1 MPEFSAILAPLSAA
15 LGLSLIVERVLELV
29 QNLLE
34 RFLGRPEG
42 RMVPKAQ
49 ADKVLQEIEKASENR
64 LHADQL
70 ENETEP
76 LTVELLEAR
85 KALAKA
91 DGARE
96 KSELEARIGKLQ
108 ETLAEKEADSA
119 WDESVPTSIILVE
132 PATDPDDTRTL
143 KPFMIQI
150 LGLAAGIILAAFNDL
165 KLFGTLLSTATIPD
179 TADHLL
185 TGLLIGGGSGPIHVL
200 IRFVSERKVPYVK
213 SVGEEKKEAP
223 APSSASEKSAQA
235 PSQGAAAPSVV
246 ASPPVEVGAW
256 RDITYRGGVD
266 ADALESIHL
275 RGSDPDLIVYHH
287 TAMNSVS
294 TFDDV
299 VRVIRSRKDSRGTS
313 WVTGYNCVVTYDG
326 VIHPFC
332 RWDRYGNHAAGSNRR
347 SLGIAFN
354 GNFEA
359 NPGVPYSNANGR
371 YGAQRP
377 SEEQLRSGARVIALW
392 TYLYSIDADFD
403 DSIIPHNA
411 IANKA
416 CPGSMFPYDE
426 LRKWVDLYRQRWE
439 TTEVQDRIADFKLKP
454 FLYA

>member
-1 MPEFSAILAPLSAA
+1 MVS
-15 LGLSLIVERVLELV
+15 
-29 QNLLE
+29 
-34 RFLGRPEG
+34 RP
-42 RMVPKAQ
+42 
-49 ADKVLQEIEKASENR
+49 
-64 LHADQL
+64 
-70 ENETEP
+70 
-76 LTVELLEAR
+76 
-85 KALAKA
+85 
-91 DGARE
+91 
-96 KSELEARIGKLQ
+96 
-108 ETLAEKEADSA
+108 
-119 WDESVPTSIILVE
+119 
-132 PATDPDDTRTL
+132 
-143 KPFMIQI
+143 
-150 LGLAAGIILAAFNDL
+150 GIILAAFNDL